1 LIDDHREFCGGGV
14 SRTESRAFIA
24 SDEASKV
31 TGALIFAGGGT
42 TIAEGGAGRGAKDFV
57 ER

>member
-1 LIDDHREFCGGGV
+1 MLEMASSGPKP
-14 SRTESRAFIA
+14 APFIA

-42 TIAEGGAGRGAKDFV
+42 TIAEGGAGRGARDFV

>member
-1 LIDDHREFCGGGV
+1 LIDDHRECCGDGV
-14 SRTESRAFIA
+14 FRTEARAFIA

-31 TGALIFAGGGT
+31 TGALIFTGGT

>member
-1 LIDDHREFCGGGV
+1 LIDDHRECCGDGV
-14 SRTESRAFIA
+14 FRTEARAFIA

-31 TGALIFAGGGT
+31 TGALIFAGGST
-42 TIAEGGAGRGAKDFV
+42 TIAESGAGRGAKDFV